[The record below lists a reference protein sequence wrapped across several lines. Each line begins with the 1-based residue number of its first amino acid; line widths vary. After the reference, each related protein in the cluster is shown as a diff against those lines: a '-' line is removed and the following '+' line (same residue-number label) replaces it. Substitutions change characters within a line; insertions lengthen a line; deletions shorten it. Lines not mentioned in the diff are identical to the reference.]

1 MKKILTE
8 NKTNILSSLIFFLV
22 FSLATVFYLYVINK
36 NESYLLKYR
45 FEYDKKLIDTSY
57 FTMNILPKFNS
68 AEFER
73 GDEYFLECETKSE
86 CELKQKNMKKLSIS
100 INNSL
105 WKTTKKFI
113 DKEFE
118 VKNKSLKKPSSLDD
132 AVETINEKSFKDEQI
147 FFFMYDEKEAI
158 DISSYRY
165 LLNVEY
171 LLNEDNPNLF
181 IVSTN
186 LIDNTF
192 NKKFSQFF
200 AISVLNFFI
209 SLLFFLVLSNIKSKK

>member
-1 MKKILTE
+1 MNKILTV
-8 NKTNILSSLIFFLV
+8 NKTNIISSLIFFLI
-22 FSLATVFYLYVINK
+22 FCFATVFYLYVINK
-36 NESYLLKYR
+36 SESYLLKYR

-57 FTMNILPKFNS
+57 FTMNILPKFND

-73 GDEYFLECETKSE
+73 GDEFFLECETKSE
-86 CELKQKNMKKLSIS
+86 CEIKQKNMKNLSIS
-100 INNSL
+100 INNTL

-118 VKNKSLKKPSSLDD
+118 VKNNSLNKPNS
-132 AVETINEKSFKDEQI
+132 ANETIEAINEYNFKDDQI

-158 DISSYRY
+158 DINSYRY

-171 LLNEDNPNLF
+171 LLNENNPNLF
-181 IVSTN
+181 IIATN

-200 AISVLNFFI
+200 AITVLNFFM
-209 SLLFFLVLSNIKSKK
+209 SLLFFLVLSNMKSKK